1 MLRAWTLSEEH
12 VPPLACERHVHG
24 HVFGIS
30 PVDPSPLHSL
40 HSLTHMHYYK

>member
-30 PVDPSPLHSL
+30 PGPVHPTNKDYT
-40 HSLTHMHYYK
+40 HSLTCP